1 MKTPSEVAEAQLIA
15 YNARDL
21 DSFATCFHESVT
33 AELLV
38 SGQQLF
44 KGMDELRAFYTKRFS
59 NPDLHAYVTHRIAL
73 GNVVIDHEEVTG
85 MIPEKTVPV
94 VAIYEIED
102 EKIKS
107 VRFIREDIN

>member
-1 MKTPSEVAEAQLIA
+1 MKTPSEVAEAQLVA

-21 DSFATCFHESVT
+21 DAFAACFHESVK
-33 AELLV
+33 AELV
-38 SGQQLF
+38 MSGETLF
-44 KGMDELRAFYTKRFS
+44 EGMDELRVFYTRRFS
-59 NPDLHAYVTHRIAL
+59 NPDLHAYVTHRIPL

-85 MIPEKTVPV
+85 MIPGKTIPV

-107 VRFIREDIN
+107 VRFIREDMN